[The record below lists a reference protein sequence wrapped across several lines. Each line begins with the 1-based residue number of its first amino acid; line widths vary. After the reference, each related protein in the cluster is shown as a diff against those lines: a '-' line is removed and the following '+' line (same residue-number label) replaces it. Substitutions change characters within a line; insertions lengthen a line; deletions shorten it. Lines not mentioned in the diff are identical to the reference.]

1 MELTNARVSLPFGS
15 SNISITL
22 PGGRLSGV
30 FSPEDVTP
38 CPDPGAEIRRALR
51 NPASSPPLRKAAS
64 GSGKVVIIT
73 DDITRMTPLQN
84 IIPLILEDLGK
95 AGIGDDRISILIG
108 LGTHRPMTEAEIRE
122 SFGPEITKR
131 IAILNH
137 PWQDRNQLAELGM
150 TANGTP
156 VSVARQALEADFLI
170 GVGSI
175 VPHHI
180 PGFSGG
186 AKIVQPGITGAETTG
201 ATHLLSVRSC
211 RSWLGVLENP
221 VRKEME
227 EIAARVGL
235 SAILNCVLNPAGDL
249 VRAFYGDYRTAFRK
263 GADCA
268 RRIYGVEVPAKSD
281 IVIAGSYPCDIEFW
295 QAHKA
300 LYPAEK
306 VVRAGGRIIV
316 VTPCPEGVAVTHQDI
331 LEYGSL
337 SPEKILAL
345 IEKGDITDTVSGALA
360 LAWAKVREHS
370 PVSLVSDGIS
380 DEEARALGF
389 TPFGSVEDA
398 VEEAVSSL
406 GSDATISVL
415 TKAPDMLPV
424 MENQGW

>member
-1 MELTNARVSLPFGS
+1 MELKNARVSLPFGN
-15 SNISITL
+15 SNISIIL
-22 PGGRLSGV
+22 PGKRLSGV

-38 CPDPGAEIRRALR
+38 CPDPEAEIRRALR

-64 GSGKVVIIT
+64 GSAKVVIIT

-84 IIPLILEDLGK
+84 IIPLILEDLAQ

-108 LGTHRPMTEAEIRE
+108 LGTHRPMNEAEIRE
-122 SFGPEITKR
+122 SFGPNITKR

-186 AKIVQPGITGAETTG
+186 AKIIQPGITGGETTG
-201 ATHLLSVRSC
+201 ATHLLSVRSG

-227 EIAARVGL
+227 TIAERVGL
-235 SAILNCVLNPAGDL
+235 SAILNCVLNPDGDL
-249 VRAFYGDYRTAFRK
+249 VRAFYGDYRDAFRR
-263 GADCA
+263 GAAFA
-268 RRIYGVEVPAKSD
+268 RRVYGVKIPGKSD

-295 QAHKA
+295 QAHKS
-300 LYPAEK
+300 LYPAEMAAK
-306 VVRAGGRIIV
+306 PGGRIIV
-316 VTPCPEGVAVTHQDI
+316 VTPCPEGVAMTHQDV
-331 LEYGSL
+331 LEYAAL
-337 SPEKILAL
+337 SPEKILSL
-345 IEKGDITDTVSGALA
+345 IEKGNITDIVAGALA
-360 LAWAKVREHS
+360 LAWAKVREHA

-380 DEEARALGF
+380 NEEARALGF
-389 TPFGSVEDA
+389 KPFGSVEEA
-398 VEEAVSSL
+398 LEEAVSSL
-406 GSDATISVL
+406 GEDAKVSVL

-424 MENQGW
+424 MEA